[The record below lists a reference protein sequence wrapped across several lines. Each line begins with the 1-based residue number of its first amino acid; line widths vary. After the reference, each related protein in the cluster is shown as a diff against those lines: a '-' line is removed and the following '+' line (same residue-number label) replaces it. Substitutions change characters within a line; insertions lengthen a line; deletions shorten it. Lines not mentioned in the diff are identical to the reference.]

1 MQARDH
7 AAEPAIL
14 VVDDRPANLL
24 AFRAIL
30 EPLGQPL
37 VTATTG
43 QEALRHLLQR
53 EFALLLV
60 DVQMPGMDGFELA
73 ALIKSNPRFAGIPI
87 IFVTALQPD
96 ATRIFSGYA
105 HGAVDYLLKPFEPE
119 MLRAKARVFSEL
131 YRAQRT
137 VRQQAQLLHQHEL
150 RELERRNDERFRGL
164 TESLPFPV
172 WGVKPDG
179 TIYACN
185 RAWTEY
191 SGLSLENTGPMFA
204 SLWVHRRDLE
214 SAQTIWQRATQTSTS
229 FDVECRLRCG
239 HDASYRWHLLR
250 AVPQRGTR
258 SETASWIVAGVDI
271 DAQKMAQEERA
282 RLLEREQHARVQAE
296 AANRMKDEFLA
307 MVSHELR
314 TPLNAILSW
323 TRVVR
328 TGVLEGERLSQGLET
343 IDRNAQTQARLI
355 NDLLDV
361 SRIVSGKLLLELAQY
376 NLDEILREV
385 VEAIRPA
392 AEAKRIG
399 IHAVDGVP
407 PIRLVCDRVRLRQVL
422 SNLVSN
428 ALKFTPAEG
437 RVNVRAAA
445 EGGYARVVVE
455 DTGDG
460 IEPDFL
466 PFVFDRFRQEVRSD
480 GQQREGLGL
489 GLSIAKHLV
498 ELHGGQLVAE
508 SQGRGRGAR
517 FTVLVPTAG
526 PGPCCP

>member
-1 MQARDH
+1 MQARDP
-7 AAEPAIL
+7 ALEPAIL

-43 QEALRHLLQR
+43 QQALRHLLQR
-53 EFALLLV
+53 EFALILV

-96 ATRIFSGYA
+96 ATHIFSGYA

-119 MLRAKARVFSEL
+119 MLRAKVRVFSEL
-131 YRAQRT
+131 HRAQRT

-172 WGVKPDG
+172 WGVMPDG
-179 TIYACN
+179 TIYVCN
-185 RAWTEY
+185 RAWTDY
-191 SGLSLENTGPMFA
+191 SGLSLEETGPMFA
-204 SLWVHRRDLE
+204 SIWVHHGDLE
-214 SAQTIWQRATQTSTS
+214 SATLWQRATQTGTS
-229 FDVECRLRCG
+229 FDVECRLRS

-250 AVPQRGTR
+250 AVPQRGAR
-258 SETASWIVAGVDI
+258 SETASWIVAGIDI
-271 DAQKMAQEERA
+271 DAQKMAEEERA
-282 RLLEREQHARVQAE
+282 RLLEREQHARAQAE

-314 TPLNAILSW
+314 TPLSSILGW
-323 TRVVR
+323 TRVLR
-328 TGVLEGERLSQGLET
+328 TGALEGERLAKAIET

-361 SRIVSGKLLLELAQY
+361 SRIVSGKLLLELAQHD
-376 NLDEILREV
+376 LDKLLREV
-385 VEAIRPA
+385 VEAVRPA
-392 AEAKRIG
+392 AEAKRIA
-399 IHAVDGVP
+399 IHGMDGVP
-407 PIRLVCDRVRLRQVL
+407 PIRLVCDGGRVRQVL

-437 RVNVRAAA
+437 RVSVQAVAD
-445 EGGYARVVVE
+445 GDCARIVVE

-466 PFVFDRFRQEVRSD
+466 PFVFDRFRQQVRPD

-498 ELHGGQLVAE
+498 GLHGGHLLAE

-526 PGPCCP
+526 PVPRCV